1 MLINKTWIFAELQKR
16 SIQIT
21 GALHLGAHDCEELGF
36 YNELGL
42 TNDMIIW
49 VDAIPYKV
57 GQATA
62 RGIPNVFNAIITDKD
77 DEEVQ
82 FNVSNN
88 IQSSS
93 VLELKTHAIEH
104 PEVKYVVK
112 FASTSVTID
121 TFYKRIQVDATKL
134 NFWNFDI
141 QGAELMAL
149 KGGTNAIKSA
159 DAIYLEVN
167 QAELYSGCALIG
179 EIDDFLHAHG
189 FERIITE
196 MTKHGWGDA
205 LYLRK

>member
-1 MLINKTWIFAELQKR
+1 MLIDKAKIFTELQKR
-16 SIQIT
+16 SIQIK
-21 GALHLGAHDCEELGF
+21 GALHLGAHECEELSF

-42 TNDMIIW
+42 ADDQIVW

-57 GQATA
+57 GQAIA

-77 DEEVQ
+77 DEEVV

-112 FASTSVTID
+112 FASMSVTID
-121 TFYKRIQVDATKL
+121 TFCERIHVDATKL

-149 KGGTNAIKSA
+149 KGGTNAIRFV

-167 QAELYSGCALIG
+167 QAELYSGCGLIG
-179 EIDDFLHAHG
+179 EIDDFLRVHG
-189 FERIITE
+189 FERVFTE

>member
-1 MLINKTWIFAELQKR
+1 MLIDKTKIFAELQKR
-16 SIQIT
+16 SVKIT

-42 TNDMIIW
+42 TNDLIVW

-121 TFYKRIQVDATKL
+121 TFCKRIQVDASKL

-149 KGGTNAIKSA
+149 KGGTSGIQFV

-167 QAELYSGCALIG
+167 QTELYSGCGLIG
-179 EIDDFLHAHG
+179 EIDDFLRVYG
-189 FERIITE
+189 FERVLTE